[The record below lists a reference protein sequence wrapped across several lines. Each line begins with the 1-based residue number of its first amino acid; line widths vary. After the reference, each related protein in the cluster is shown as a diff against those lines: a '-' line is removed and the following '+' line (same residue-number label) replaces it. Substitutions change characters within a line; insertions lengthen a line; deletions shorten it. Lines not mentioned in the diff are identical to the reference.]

1 MVKITNY
8 YAELSQNLKIFKG
21 YQELK
26 KGKNYSKLTST
37 QKKIINDELNGFKL
51 GGVGLSKKKRD
62 VFKSIQSR
70 LSKLSSKFEENVL
83 DSINDFTL
91 HIDSKKQVEGIP
103 KEVLNKA
110 KLIAKEQKI
119 TGWLF
124 TLDFPSYIPLMQYAD
139 NRNLRKTMYKAYATK
154 ASGSFNKKL
163 DNGPI
168 INEILLLKKKLASL
182 LSYKN
187 YAEMSLSTKMATSS
201 MEVIKFLNKLAKK
214 SKSHA
219 LQDMK
224 DLIEIATIYN
234 IDEIEAWDIAYL
246 SEKIKEEKFKFS
258 DLEVKNY
265 FSKPNVL
272 NGLFQLVKKLYG
284 VKIKIL
290 KTNVWHKDVEFYEI
304 SNSKNQ
310 SIGHF
315 YLDLYARKNKR
326 GGAWMDDARAR
337 FKFSDSSAT
346 PVAFLT
352 CNFSGP
358 TKGKPAYFTHD
369 EVITLF
375 HEFGHGLHH
384 LLTEINHYSA
394 SGIKN
399 VEWDAVELPSQF
411 MENYCW
417 EWTVIRNMTCHAETK
432 KVMPKKLFNKMIAA
446 KNFQSGMQ
454 TLRQVEFSLFD
465 ILLHSSYEPKTKKFL
480 ALLEKIRDDVAVVRP
495 PKWNR
500 FPHSFS
506 HIFAGGYAAGYYS
519 YKWAEVLSADVFS
532 LFEEQG
538 VFSKTTGDK
547 FRREVLAKGGSRTA
561 IESFKAFRGRK
572 PKIDALLKHSGLN

>member
-1 MVKITNY
+1 
-8 YAELSQNLKIFKG
+8 
-21 YQELK
+21 
-26 KGKNYSKLTST
+26 
-37 QKKIINDELNGFKL
+37 
-51 GGVGLSKKKRD
+51 
-62 VFKSIQSR
+62 
-70 LSKLSSKFEENVL
+70 
-83 DSINDFTL
+83 
-91 HIDSKKQVEGIP
+91 
-103 KEVLNKA
+103 
-110 KLIAKEQKI
+110 
-119 TGWLF
+119 
-124 TLDFPSYIPLMQYAD
+124 MQYAD

-168 INEILLLKKKLASL
+168 INEILLLKKELASL

-219 LQDMK
+219 LQDIK
-224 DLIEIATIYN
+224 DLKEIATTYN

-246 SEKIKEEKFKFS
+246 SEKIKEKKFKFS

-417 EWTVIRNMTCHAETK
+417 EWSVIRNMTCHAETK

-465 ILLHSSYEPKTKKFL
+465 ILLHSTYEPKTKKFL
-480 ALLEKIRDDVAVVRP
+480 DLLEKVRDDVAVVRP

-519 YKWAEVLSADVFS
+519 YKWAEVLSADVYS

-538 VFSKTTGDK
+538 VFSKTTGNK

>member
-224 DLIEIATIYN
+224 DLKEIATIYN

-246 SEKIKEEKFKFS
+246 SEKIKEKKFKFS

-465 ILLHSSYEPKTKKFL
+465 ILLHSTYEPKTKKFL
-480 ALLEKIRDDVAVVRP
+480 DLLEKVRDDVAVVRP

-519 YKWAEVLSADVFS
+519 YKWAEVLSADVYS

-538 VFSKTTGDK
+538 VFSKTTGNK

>member
-168 INEILLLKKKLASL
+168 INEILLLKKELASL

-246 SEKIKEEKFKFS
+246 SEKIKEKKFKFS

-465 ILLHSSYEPKTKKFL
+465 ILLHSTYEPKTKKFL
-480 ALLEKIRDDVAVVRP
+480 DLLEKVRDDVAVVRP

-519 YKWAEVLSADVFS
+519 YKWAEVLSADVYS

-538 VFSKTTGDK
+538 VFSKTTGNK

>member
-139 NRNLRKTMYKAYATK
+139 NRNLRKNMYKAYATK

-187 YAEMSLSTKMATSS
+187 YAEMSLSVSYTHLT
-201 MEVIKFLNKLAKK
+201 LP
-214 SKSHA
+214 
-219 LQDMK
+219 
-224 DLIEIATIYN
+224 TIHR
-234 IDEIEAWDIAYL
+234 
-246 SEKIKEEKFKFS
+246 
-258 DLEVKNY
+258 V
-265 FSKPNVL
+265 
-272 NGLFQLVKKLYG
+272 
-284 VKIKIL
+284 
-290 KTNVWHKDVEFYEI
+290 
-304 SNSKNQ
+304 
-310 SIGHF
+310 
-315 YLDLYARKNKR
+315 
-326 GGAWMDDARAR
+326 
-337 FKFSDSSAT
+337 
-346 PVAFLT
+346 
-352 CNFSGP
+352 
-358 TKGKPAYFTHD
+358 
-369 EVITLF
+369 
-375 HEFGHGLHH
+375 
-384 LLTEINHYSA
+384 
-394 SGIKN
+394 
-399 VEWDAVELPSQF
+399 
-411 MENYCW
+411 
-417 EWTVIRNMTCHAETK
+417 
-432 KVMPKKLFNKMIAA
+432 
-446 KNFQSGMQ
+446 
-454 TLRQVEFSLFD
+454 
-465 ILLHSSYEPKTKKFL
+465 
-480 ALLEKIRDDVAVVRP
+480 
-495 PKWNR
+495 
-500 FPHSFS
+500 
-506 HIFAGGYAAGYYS
+506 
-519 YKWAEVLSADVFS
+519 
-532 LFEEQG
+532 
-538 VFSKTTGDK
+538 
-547 FRREVLAKGGSRTA
+547 
-561 IESFKAFRGRK
+561 
-572 PKIDALLKHSGLN
+572 

>member
-139 NRNLRKTMYKAYATK
+139 NRNLRKNMYKAYATK

-246 SEKIKEEKFKFS
+246 SEKIKEEKFQFS

>member
-70 LSKLSSKFEENVL
+70 LSKLSSKFEENIL

-168 INEILLLKKKLASL
+168 INEILLLKKELASL

-224 DLIEIATIYN
+224 DLKEIATIYN

-465 ILLHSSYEPKTKKFL
+465 ILLHSTYEPKTKKFL
-480 ALLEKIRDDVAVVRP
+480 DLLEKVRDDVAVVRP

-519 YKWAEVLSADVFS
+519 YKWAEVLSADVYS

-538 VFSKTTGDK
+538 VFSKTTGNK

>member
-1 MVKITNY
+1 
-8 YAELSQNLKIFKG
+8 
-21 YQELK
+21 
-26 KGKNYSKLTST
+26 
-37 QKKIINDELNGFKL
+37 
-51 GGVGLSKKKRD
+51 
-62 VFKSIQSR
+62 
-70 LSKLSSKFEENVL
+70 
-83 DSINDFTL
+83 
-91 HIDSKKQVEGIP
+91 
-103 KEVLNKA
+103 
-110 KLIAKEQKI
+110 
-119 TGWLF
+119 
-124 TLDFPSYIPLMQYAD
+124 
-139 NRNLRKTMYKAYATK
+139 
-154 ASGSFNKKL
+154 
-163 DNGPI
+163 
-168 INEILLLKKKLASL
+168 
-182 LSYKN
+182 
-187 YAEMSLSTKMATSS
+187 
-201 MEVIKFLNKLAKK
+201 
-214 SKSHA
+214 
-219 LQDMK
+219 
-224 DLIEIATIYN
+224 
-234 IDEIEAWDIAYL
+234 
-246 SEKIKEEKFKFS
+246 
-258 DLEVKNY
+258 
-265 FSKPNVL
+265 
-272 NGLFQLVKKLYG
+272 
-284 VKIKIL
+284 
-290 KTNVWHKDVEFYEI
+290 
-304 SNSKNQ
+304 
-310 SIGHF
+310 
-315 YLDLYARKNKR
+315 
-326 GGAWMDDARAR
+326 MDDARAR

-358 TKGKPAYFTHD
+358 TKEKPAYFTHD

-465 ILLHSSYEPKTKKFL
+465 ILLHSTYEPKTKKFL
-480 ALLEKIRDDVAVVRP
+480 DLLEKVRDDVAVVRP

-519 YKWAEVLSADVFS
+519 YKWAEVLSADVYS

-538 VFSKTTGDK
+538 VFSKTTGNK

>member
-139 NRNLRKTMYKAYATK
+139 NRNLRKNMYKAYATK

>member
-139 NRNLRKTMYKAYATK
+139 NRNLRKNMYKAYATK

-465 ILLHSSYEPKTKKFL
+465 ILLHSTYEPKTKKFL

-519 YKWAEVLSADVFS
+519 YKWAEVLSADVYS

>member
-139 NRNLRKTMYKAYATK
+139 NRNLRKNMYKAYATK

-168 INEILLLKKKLASL
+168 INEILLLKKELASL

-187 YAEMSLSTKMATSS
+187 YAEMSLLTKMATSS

-224 DLIEIATIYN
+224 DLKEIATIYN

-465 ILLHSSYEPKTKKFL
+465 ILLHSTYEPKTKKFL
-480 ALLEKIRDDVAVVRP
+480 DLLEKVRDDVAVVRP

-519 YKWAEVLSADVFS
+519 YKWAEVLSADVYS

-538 VFSKTTGDK
+538 VFSKTTGNK

>member
-139 NRNLRKTMYKAYATK
+139 NRNLRKNMYKAYATK

-224 DLIEIATIYN
+224 DLIEIAKIYN